1 MDRRPSW
8 LKVRAHAHAEAS
20 GMRTIRD
27 LLDKHQLT
35 TVCQGARCPNAA
47 ECWEQKTATF
57 MLLGEM
63 CTRACL
69 FCAVPTGNPKGV
81 VDRGEP
87 ARLAS
92 AIADLGLRYVVLTS
106 VDRDDL
112 ADGGASL
119 FAAAISGIRT
129 LSPGIRIEALI
140 PDFAGNEEA
149 LAALVASGPD
159 VVGHNIETVRRL
171 SPGLRDPRAGHDLS
185 LRVLER
191 IKEMSPHVIT
201 KSSIMLGL
209 GEKREE
215 VLDAMR
221 ELRLVGVDA
230 LTLGQYLAPTD
241 ASALVTRYLS
251 PEEFAT
257 FEEDARNIGFRFVMS
272 GPLVRSSYRAAQ
284 TITACSA

>member
-1 MDRRPSW
+1 
-8 LKVRAHAHAEAS
+8 
-20 GMRTIRD
+20 
-27 LLDKHQLT
+27 
-35 TVCQGARCPNAA
+35 
-47 ECWEQKTATF
+47 